1 MADDQKVV
9 VDGVISDYGS
19 NTSQTAMHVA
29 VEIGLKTH
37 GFTKTATLKQCEKF
51 NLVEVV
57 RQSSSHDHH
66 ITNSW
71 DADGTLL
78 VLLGGKKVGLQSA
91 RLYASLILGSDGGYE
106 RVIHE
111 KTIWEETKTPNL
123 RGFIL
128 HKMTDESK
136 AGFIKWLKVN
146 KVESLHVAGD
156 EIQKLSQLFK
166 FRQWLFDAL
175 KH

>member
-1 MADDQKVV
+1 MADDGKVV

-19 NTSQTAMHVA
+19 NTAQTALHVA
-29 VEIGLKTH
+29 AEIGLKTH
-37 GFTKTATLKQCEKF
+37 GFTKTASFKQCGKF
-51 NLVEVV
+51 NLVEFIP
-57 RQSSSHDHH
+57 QTIHHDHH
-66 ITNSW
+66 ITNAW
-71 DADGTLL
+71 DACGTLL
-78 VLLGGKKVGLQSA
+78 VLLSGEKADQTAKLLTSLTTGCDGN
-91 RLYASLILGSDGGYE
+91 YA

-111 KTIWEETKTPNL
+111 KTIWEETKPRGPL

-128 HKMTDESK
+128 YKMTDESK
-136 AGFIKWLKVN
+136 AGFVKWLKRN
-146 KVESLHVAGD
+146 HVESLHVAGE